1 MKPEKKS
8 DEVYID
14 VTEEQYRAM
23 QAEGIDED
31 ALLKPG
37 RHKFVRGLFKKMHPE
52 YDPRRR
58 SKEMTERIL
67 TLEEVGERTV
77 GDLLHEVAS
86 ERAAMTVVLGDGE
99 MVVIQPAP
107 ALKPLPEL
115 EGFVPEG
122 WKDAVCGES

>member
-1 MKPEKKS
+1 
-8 DEVYID
+8 
-14 VTEEQYRAM
+14 M
-23 QAEGIDED
+23 QAKGIDEE

-37 RHKFVRGLFKKMHPE
+37 RHKFVRGLFKHMHPD
-52 YDPRRR
+52 YDLRQR
-58 SKEMTERIL
+58 SKEMTERIM

-122 WKDAVCGES
+122 WKDEVYGE

>member
-1 MKPEKKS
+1 MKPEKKP

-23 QAEGIDED
+23 QAEGIDEE

-37 RHKFVRGLFKKMHPE
+37 RHKFVRGLFKKMHPD
-52 YDPRRR
+52 YDLRRR

-67 TLEEVGERTV
+67 TLEEIGERTV

-99 MVVIQPAP
+99 MVVIQPVP

-122 WKDAVCGES
+122 WKDAVYGE

>member
-14 VTEEQYRAM
+14 VTEEQYLAM
-23 QAEGIDED
+23 QAKGIDEE

-52 YDPRRR
+52 YDLRRR

-86 ERAAMTVVLGDGE
+86 ERAAVTVVLGDGE

-107 ALKPLPEL
+107 ALKPSPEL
-115 EGFVPEG
+115 GGFVPEG
-122 WKDAVCGES
+122 WKDAAYGE

>member
-23 QAEGIDED
+23 QAEGIDEE

-37 RHKFVRGLFKKMHPE
+37 RHKFVRGLFKRMHPE
-52 YDPRRR
+52 YDLRRR

-107 ALKPLPEL
+107 ALKLLPEL
-115 EGFVPEG
+115 EGFVPKG
-122 WKDAVCGES
+122 WKDAVYGE

>member
-1 MKPEKKS
+1 
-8 DEVYID
+8 

-23 QAEGIDED
+23 QAKGIDEE

-52 YDPRRR
+52 YDLRRR
-58 SKEMTERIL
+58 SKAMTERIM

-122 WKDAVCGES
+122 WKDAVYGE

>member
-8 DEVYID
+8 DDVHIG

-23 QAEGIDED
+23 QAKGIDEE
-31 ALLKPG
+31 ALLEPG
-37 RHKFVRGLFKKMHPE
+37 RYKFVRGLFKQRCPD
-52 YDPRRR
+52 YDLRRR
-58 SKEMTERIL
+58 SKEMTERIM
-67 TLEEVGERTV
+67 TLEEARERTV
-77 GDLLHEVAS
+77 DELLHEVAS

-107 ALKPLPEL
+107 SLKPLPEL

-122 WKDAVCGES
+122 WKDAVYGE